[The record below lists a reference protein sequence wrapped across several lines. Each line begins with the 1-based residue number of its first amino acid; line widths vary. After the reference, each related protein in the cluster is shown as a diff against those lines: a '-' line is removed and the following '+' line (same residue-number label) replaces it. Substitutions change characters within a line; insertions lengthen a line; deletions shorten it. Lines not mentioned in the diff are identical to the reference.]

1 MNDRMS
7 LREEDRLAMIKMYAN
22 SKLLFRFAAGPS
34 FSVAPS
40 APDSHRYKLSLF
52 QPRDPKAFIK
62 FVRKEINLLRTAL
75 PKGISVKAYEDRM
88 VSIALLTDM
97 IRHVSP
103 I

>member
-7 LREEDRLAMIKMYAN
+7 PRGEDRLAMIKMYAN
-22 SKLLFRFAAGPS
+22 PKLLFRFAAGPS

-88 VSIALLTDM
+88 VSLAQLPAM
-97 IRHVSP
+97 IRQSD
-103 I
+103 

>member
-1 MNDRMS
+1 
-7 LREEDRLAMIKMYAN
+7 MIKMYAT
-22 SKLLFRFAAGPS
+22 LEPLFLFAVGSS

-62 FVRKEINLLRTAL
+62 FIRKEINLLRTAL

-88 VSIALLTDM
+88 VSVAQLIDM
-97 IRHVSP
+97 TRRQSD
-103 I
+103 

>member
-1 MNDRMS
+1 MNKELGRRGDVGRQTRS
-7 LREEDRLAMIKMYAN
+7 NQDTSNAI
-22 SKLLFRFAAGPS
+22 SKLLFLSTALGPS

-88 VSIALLTDM
+88 VSGAPT
-97 IRHVSP
+97 P
-103 I
+103 